1 MSNLAETIRSI
12 PGYDPY
18 ATAAPGDWF
27 DEAAARRAC
36 DFFPACLKHIEGTF
50 SGQPFNLMP
59 WQQAIIGNI
68 FGWRRE
74 DGTRR
79 YREAFVAVPRG
90 SGKTPIASGVCIYC
104 LFCDNEPG
112 AQIYSAGA
120 DVQQAGLLFRHAKG
134 MVNREPELSSRS
146 AIHESY
152 KSMTLKGDDASVYRV
167 VSSDAAG
174 KHGYAPHLVVCDEL
188 HAWSGRDLMDA
199 FTSAFA
205 KRGRRQPLLLH
216 ITTRDFDRE
225 SICNEKWKY
234 AEQVRDG
241 VVADRAFLPVIYA
254 AGDEDDWTAEATW
267 VKANPNIDVTVDR
280 ESLRREC
287 EKAKAT
293 PAYENTFKRL
303 HLNMKTQ
310 QDVRLFPIEQW
321 DSCIVPGCTKA
332 LSKKTC
338 YGGLDL
344 STTEDITARV
354 LAFPNKDGLVLS
366 AHFWVPEETLRK
378 RSQKDQVD
386 YALWVRQGH
395 MTATP
400 GNVIDY
406 DFVHA
411 KLLEDRKQ
419 YDLREVGYDP
429 WNATQLAVKLE
440 AERFK
445 IEQVRQG
452 FASLNEPTK
461 RLITMLASGRIQMEL
476 NPVFRW
482 MALNVAAETDAAG
495 NLKPSK
501 AKSTGRIDGVVAAIM
516 AISMW
521 MQHAKGAGAYTG
533 KGASIWL

>member
-1 MSNLAETIRSI
+1 MAELADIIRQI

-18 ATAAPGDWF
+18 ATAAPGDYF
-27 DEAAARRAC
+27 DESAARRAC
-36 DFFPACLKHIEGTF
+36 DFFPECLKHIEGAF
-50 SGQPFNLMP
+50 AGDPFKLMP
-59 WQQAIIGNI
+59 WQQAIIANL
-68 FGWRRE
+68 FGWKRA

-90 SGKTPIASGVCIYC
+90 SGKTPIAAGVCIYC

-134 MVNREPELSSRS
+134 MIHREPEMDSR
-146 AIHESY
+146 ATIHESY
-152 KSMTLKGDDASVYRV
+152 KSIVLKADEASVYRV

-188 HAWSGRDLMDA
+188 HAWYGRDLMDA
-199 FTSAFA
+199 FTSAMA

-234 AEQVRDG
+234 AENVRDG
-241 VVADRAFLPVIYA
+241 VVSDRAFLPVIYA
-254 AGDEDDWTAEATW
+254 AADDDDWADEATW

-321 DSCIVPGCTKA
+321 DSCVVPGC
-332 LSKKTC
+332 SKSLPRQAC

-354 LAFPNKDGLVLS
+354 LAFPRGNNLILVP
-366 AHFWVPEETLRK
+366 HFWVPEETIAK
-378 RSQKDQVD
+378 RSRKDQVD
-386 YALWVRQGH
+386 YGLWVKQGY

-400 GNVIDY
+400 GNVVDY
-406 DFVHA
+406 DFIYA
-411 KLLEDRKQ
+411 KLLEDRKL
-419 YDLREVGYDP
+419 YDLKHLGYDP

-445 IEQVRQG
+445 IEPVRQG

-461 RLITMLASGRIQMEL
+461 RLITLMASGCLQMEA

-501 AKSTGRIDGVVAAIM
+501 AKSTGRIDGIVAAIM

-521 MQHAKGAGAYTG
+521 MQHQKGAGAYSG
-533 KGASIWL
+533 ADASIWL